1 MTEDPS
7 IFSSIVEQ
15 EGSEVTF
22 RDNGNG
28 KILGRDCV
36 GKTSPTV
43 ENVYLVEG
51 LKYNL
56 LTTSQYVMQIKKFFL
71 KMVTQIKY
79 YFMKIEEIMFML
91 SLQMILMISR

>member
-15 EGSEVTF
+15 GGEVTF

-28 KILGRDCV
+28 KILGKDCV

-51 LKYNL
+51 LKHNL
-56 LTTSQYVMQIKKFFL
+56 LSTSKYVIQIKKFFL

-91 SLQMILMISR
+91 LLQMILMISR